1 MAATSHTITS
11 TAATLTIPGGSPI
24 GAKILQIS
32 GPVVRFSTGG
42 TTVPPTSNFEML
54 AVGQLLGEV
63 LGQPGVLHGIP
74 GARILGD
81 VGDLSAKVSPL
92 GSLRTA
98 IGVGPHEY
106 PIFNGPGQNGVFA
119 PGHPFASWA
128 LQFTSGVSVP
138 PNLKMVVEY
147 SLDGQG
153 FLQHGPDVV
162 ASDFATSNMIVR
174 QGLSVLALQ
183 IRVRCILGTF
193 ASGAYMKVVA
203 VAI

>member
-24 GAKILQIS
+24 GAKILQIA

-81 VGDLSAKVSPL
+81 VGDLSAKVSSL
-92 GSLRTA
+92 GLLRTTNV
-98 IGVGPHEY
+98 VGPVILGELKAANNTVS
-106 PIFNGPGQNGVFA
+106 FN
-119 PGHPFASWA
+119 PGHGMQSWA
-128 LQFTSGVSVP
+128 VQLSLAGTAPASL
-138 PNLKMVVEY
+138 NILIEY
-147 SLDGQG
+147 SLDGIAYFQEG
-153 FLQHGPDVV
+153 AAIGV
-162 ASDFATSNMIVR
+162 AAFSNPVIIRQVINTFAAFV
-174 QGLSVLALQ
+174 
-183 IRVRCILGTF
+183 RVRYNAGTF
-193 ASGAYMKVVA
+193 TSQVITVTAVGA
-203 VAI
+203 